1 MKDLKAGVARVDI
14 TPPVG
19 TMMGGHRLRK
29 APSEGIHD
37 PLYARALIFEQD
49 KQRIAIVTTDLGAIG
64 QDVVEKTRK
73 LIENKAGIKKEAI
86 LISASHT
93 HSGPDTFLFCG
104 KKINESYLS
113 ILPNYLAGAVFW
125 AANTMQ
131 LVKVG
136 VGRGK
141 IKGTSFN
148 RRIKTRDGKVRLNWE
163 KIPPG
168 EIIGRGPVDK
178 ELGII
183 KVETL
188 KGKLLATLV
197 NFTLH
202 AAVIGP
208 QNLLFSADWPGYA
221 TKLIE
226 EAKKD
231 CVALFTNGAEG
242 NINHIKNPGER
253 EGSFGEAQRIGNIVG
268 AEALKTL
275 ERIFTVS
282 KTRIQAK
289 AKDMKISL
297 RNPPFSNLNQA
308 KKLISKKERE
318 LSRSKSQKLERDL
331 QYAKEILWIME
342 QNKREEEIKIQTL
355 AIGDAI
361 LVGVPAEYFV
371 EYGLEIKA
379 ESSFNYTFIV
389 GLANGYIGY
398 IPTLESFEEGGYEV
412 EFCATSRFIPQTG
425 ERIKNVALKLIAQLA
440 ESQIETENLGKTGD
454 KT

>member
-1 MKDLKAGVARVDI
+1 MKDIKAGVVRVDI

-19 TMMGGHRLRK
+19 TMMGGYRLRK

-37 PLYARALIFEQD
+37 PLYARALIFEQN
-49 KQRIAIVTTDLGAIG
+49 KQRIVIVTTDLGAIG

-73 LIENKAGIKKEAI
+73 LIENKTGIGKEAI

-93 HSGPDTFLFCG
+93 HSGPDTFRLFS
-104 KKINESYLS
+104 KKMDESYLS
-113 ILPNYLAGAVFW
+113 ILPSYLAGAVFW
-125 AANTMQ
+125 AANNMQ

-141 IKGTSFN
+141 IQGISFN
-148 RRIKTRDGKVRLNWE
+148 RRLKTRDGKVRLNWE

-168 EIIGRGPVDK
+168 EIVDRGPVDE

-183 KVETL
+183 KVESL

-202 AAVIGP
+202 AAVIGF
-208 QNLLFSADWPGYA
+208 QNLLFSADWPGYT

-226 EAKKD
+226 EVKKG

-242 NINHIKNPGER
+242 NINHIKNPGEW
-253 EGSFGEAQRIGNIVG
+253 EGTSGEAQRIGKIVG
-268 AEALKTL
+268 TEALKTL

-289 AKDMKISL
+289 AKDIKISL
-297 RNPPFSNLNQA
+297 RKAPFSNLNQV
-308 KKLISKKERE
+308 KELISKKERE
-318 LSRSKSQKLERDL
+318 LRRSKSQKLERDL
-331 QYAKEILWIME
+331 QYAKEILWVME

-361 LVGVPAEYFV
+361 LVGVPA
-371 EYGLEIKA
+371 
-379 ESSFNYTFIV
+379 
-389 GLANGYIGY
+389 
-398 IPTLESFEEGGYEV
+398 
-412 EFCATSRFIPQTG
+412 
-425 ERIKNVALKLIAQLA
+425 
-440 ESQIETENLGKTGD
+440 
-454 KT
+454 

>member
-19 TMMGGHRLRK
+19 TMMGGYRLRK

-37 PLYARALIFEQD
+37 PLYAKALIFEQG
-49 KQRIAIVTTDLGAIG
+49 KQRIALVTTGLGAIG
-64 QDVVEKTRK
+64 QDVVEKTEK
-73 LIENKAGIKKEAI
+73 LIENKTGIRKEAI

-93 HSGPDTFLFCG
+93 HSGPNTFLFPG
-104 KKINESYLS
+104 QKINESYLD
-113 ILPNYLAGAVFW
+113 ILPGYLAGAVFW
-125 AANTMQ
+125 AANNMQ
-131 LVKVG
+131 LVKIG
-136 VGRGK
+136 AGRGK
-141 IKGTSFN
+141 IRGISFN
-148 RRIKTRDGKVRLNWE
+148 RRIKIKDGKVRLNWE

-168 EIIGRGPVDK
+168 EITGRGPVDE
-178 ELGII
+178 ELAII

-226 EAKKD
+226 EVKKG

-242 NINHIKNPGER
+242 NINHIKNPGEW
-253 EGSFGEAQRIGNIVG
+253 EGTFGEAQSIGNIVG
-268 AEALKTL
+268 REALKTL
-275 ERIFTVS
+275 ERISTVS
-282 KTRIQAK
+282 NTRIQAK
-289 AKDMKISL
+289 AKDIKIPL
-297 RNPPFSNLNQA
+297 RKAPFSNLNQV
-308 KKLISKKERE
+308 KELISKKEKE
-318 LSRSKSQKLERDL
+318 LRRSKSQKLERDL
-331 QYAKEILWIME
+331 QYAKEILWVTE
-342 QNKREEEIKIQTL
+342 QNKSEEEITIQTL

-379 ESSFNYTFIV
+379 ESSFNHTFIV

-398 IPTLESFEEGGYEV
+398 IPTLESFQEGGYEV
-412 EFCATSRFIPQTG
+412 ESCANSRFIPQAG
-425 ERIKNVALKLIAQLA
+425 EMIKNIALKLIAQLA
-440 ESQIETENLGKTGD
+440 ESQIETENLSKTGD
-454 KT
+454 KN